1 MKTITATVPAWLTN
15 ASDRLSHI
23 ASMAPERAVSAIVSY
38 LPHSDVAPEGWIKV
52 GMSEITITFDDPA
65 EVTESQIASL
75 RAAKRKVQA
84 DCEIALMQLD
94 GQIQSLLAIEAPKVA
109 E

>member
-1 MKTITATVPAWLTN
+1 MKTITATVPAWLT
-15 ASDRLSHI
+15 SSYPSLSSI
-23 ASMAPERAVSAIVSY
+23 MADSPERAVSS
-38 LPHSDVAPEGWIKV
+38 LMSCMTHSDAVPEGWIKV

-75 RAAKRKVQA
+75 RAAKKKVQA

-94 GQIQSLLAIEAPKVA
+94 GQIQSLLAIESKVA

>member
-1 MKTITATVPAWLTN
+1 MKTITATVPAWLT
-15 ASDRLSHI
+15 SSYQSLDYVTSLS
-23 ASMAPERAVSAIVSY
+23 PENAVSALMFY
-38 LPHSDVAPEGWIKV
+38 LPGSNAPEGWAKV
-52 GMSEITITFDDPA
+52 GSAEVTVTFDDPA

-75 RAAKRKVQA
+75 RAAKKKVQA

-94 GQIQSLLAIEAPKVA
+94 GQIQSLLAIESKVA